1 MLETGCV
8 SLAVSSKCWL
18 QGLLAVRV
26 CEMWD
31 LQDAPGLPTIRWYML
46 IIGYIVAAGSSHM
59 SAVLASSLSGQN
71 GLLNASPLSAG
82 SVHRALCAKARA
94 IEGE

>member
-1 MLETGCV
+1 VLETGCV

-26 CEMWD
+26 CELWD
-31 LQDAPGLPTIRWYML
+31 LQDAAGLPTIRWCML

-59 SAVLASSLSGQN
+59 SAVLASSSSGQN
-71 GLLNASPLSAG
+71 GWMLMDLHCLQALYTEHYVPK
-82 SVHRALCAKARA
+82 RAR
-94 IEGE
+94 